1 MLSLELPNTIRVS
14 LGTLEALGLA
24 PRISKYPV
32 GVAYLLMDA
41 ERCWGTCKYC
51 PLSRVSKSPKGML
64 SRVFWPSRPTEE
76 VIEALKKT
84 PIRRVCLQTV
94 IKRGYFEEA
103 LALTQAFKSTGKE
116 VSVSIMPLQKKGL
129 EELADAGAD
138 YIGVGVDAASE
149 RVAAEVGR
157 PGPWLA
163 YWAFIADI
171 TEVLGEGRAIA
182 HIIVGLGETFE
193 ELVAAFLKVRELG
206 GRISLF
212 AYTPVKGTP
221 LAEVRGPPP
230 VTYYRLAQLTAYL
243 IEDGHHPDEFL
254 FLDERGWGIRE
265 EYVTKEMM
273 AKAVLTR
280 GCPGCNRPFYNERP
294 GQEPFNFPARSAVEK
309 YIGKLI
315 EEVREARIPRAQ
327 PP

>member
-1 MLSLELPNTIRVS
+1 MPSTIRVS
-14 LGTLEALGLA
+14 LGTLEVLGLS
-24 PRISKYPV
+24 PRVSKYHV
-32 GVAYLLMDA
+32 GVAYLLMDTDK
-41 ERCWGTCKYC
+41 CWGTCKYC
-51 PLSRVSKSPKGML
+51 PLSRVSSSPKGML

-76 VIEALKKT
+76 ILDALKRA

-94 IKRGYFEEA
+94 IKRGYFEET
-103 LALTQAFKSTGKE
+103 LALTRAFKDVGKE
-116 VSVSIMPLQKKGL
+116 VSVSIMPLQRGDL
-129 EELADAGAD
+129 ERLADAGAD
-138 YIGVGVDAASE
+138 FIGVGVDAASE
-149 RVAAEVGR
+149 RVAKEVGR

-193 ELVAAFLKVRELG
+193 ELVAAILKVRELG
-206 GRISLF
+206 GRVSLF

-230 VTYYRLAQLTAYL
+230 VGYYRLAQMTAHL
-243 IEDGHHPDEFL
+243 IEEGHHPNEFL
-254 FLDERGWGIRE
+254 FLDERGWGIKE
-265 EYVTKEMM
+265 DFVTEDIV

-280 GCPGCNRPFYNERP
+280 GCPGCNRPFYNEKP
-294 GQEPFNFPARSAVEK
+294 GQEPFNFPALSAVKEYLK
-309 YIGKLI
+309 RLVKEIM
-315 EEVREARIPRAQ
+315 EARVPRTY

>member
-1 MLSLELPNTIRVS
+1 MLSLGLPETIRVS
-14 LGTLEALGLA
+14 LGTLEVLGLA
-24 PRISKYPV
+24 PKVSKYPV
-32 GVAYLLMDA
+32 GVAYLLMEA

-51 PLSRVSKSPKGML
+51 PLSRVSRSPKGML
-64 SRVFWPSRPTEE
+64 SRVFWPSRPTME
-76 VIEALKKT
+76 VLDALKRS

-94 IKRGYFEEA
+94 IKKGYFEEA
-103 LALTQAFKSTGKE
+103 LALTEAFKSVGKE
-116 VSVSIMPLQKKGL
+116 VSVSIMPLPRSEL
-129 EELADAGAD
+129 ERLAKAGAD

-193 ELVAAFLKVRELG
+193 ELVAALLKVRELG
-206 GRISLF
+206 GRTSLF
-212 AYTPVKGTP
+212 AYTPVRGTP

-230 VTYYRLAQLTAYL
+230 ISYYRLAQVTAHL
-243 IEDGHHPDEFL
+243 IEEGHHPDEFL

-265 EYVTKEMM
+265 EFVTEDVV

-294 GQEPFNFPARSAVEK
+294 GQEPFNFPAASAVKE
-309 YIGKLI
+309 YLNRLV
-315 EEVREARIPRAQ
+315 EEVREARAPRAQ